1 MIFRGDSK
9 SITIPPSVIQRN
21 QAQGRLNFFK
31 QLIEHNEF
39 FSLQHFEQT
48 KIAS

>member
-21 QAQGRLNFFK
+21 MRKEAELFQTANRN
-31 QLIEHNEF
+31 IMIF
-39 FSLQHFEQT
+39 FSLQHFQQT